1 MITPIEKL
9 SSISGLEQSRGVQA
23 VQGDGT
29 FAGIFQ
35 SAIDNVKQTNA
46 DMVEAEYLLSV
57 GELDNPASLTIAA
70 SKYSLSVELLVQL
83 RNRALDA
90 YNELTR
96 ISL

>member
-9 SSISGLEQSRGVQA
+9 SAIPSPEQSRGGEA
-23 VQGDGT
+23 VAGAGG
-29 FAGIFQ
+29 FADIFR
-35 SAIDNVKQTNA
+35 SAVDNVKQTNA
-46 DMVEAEYLLSV
+46 ELVEAEYLLSV
-57 GELDNPASLTIAA
+57 GELDNPAALTIAS

>member
-9 SSISGLEQSRGVQA
+9 SGIHGLQPGQTVQS
-23 VQGDGT
+23 DGT
-29 FAGIFQ
+29 FAGIFR
-35 SAIDNVKQTNA
+35 SAVDNVKQTNA

-57 GELDNPASLTIAA
+57 GELDNPAALTIAA
-70 SKYSLSVELLVQL
+70 SKYSLSVDLLVQL